1 MVVDRLEWL
10 TRKLAE
16 VEGDVDAAR
25 EASSFNALGVLYR
38 EARTVRNEYDAEVE
52 KRAALTAEVASAPPT
67 QATADEML
75 SAAMTE
81 AAALPEADRR
91 EILADFARALG
102 LAAPALRLLG
112 GGQ

>member
-1 MVVDRLEWL
+1 
-10 TRKLAE
+10 
-16 VEGDVDAAR
+16 
-25 EASSFNALGVLYR
+25 
-38 EARTVRNEYDAEVE
+38 
-52 KRAALTAEVASAPPT
+52 VASAPPT

>member
-1 MVVDRLEWL
+1 MVLDRLEWL
-10 TRKLAE
+10 RLKLAE
-16 VEGDVDAAR
+16 VEDDVDAAR

-38 EARTVRNEYDAEVE
+38 EARTVRNEYDAEVD
-52 KRAALTAEVASAPPT
+52 KRAALTAEVAAAPPT
-67 QATADEML
+67 QATADEL
-75 SAAMTE
+75 LASAMAE

-112 GGQ
+112 GSQ